1 MLPVIFCGKSSEQI
15 CTVIK
20 ELFEKS
26 VTVSVIKSRSAVFFR
41 DSCLLFICSDER
53 EYKFFDKAVVIA
65 TDCGEVYGNIRL
77 LKGGYLIAESL
88 NKSALTYAEDNK
100 LIPIEF
106 GPSHFATV
114 TFSSVQSDCTVVS
127 FKRCIKDIN
136 GDTVE
141 PFEIP
146 IFLEE
151 KNNFAAYIA
160 AALLAVIGL
169 SETQE
174 KL

>member
-1 MLPVIFCGKSSEQI
+1 MLPVIFYGESSEEI
-15 CTVIK
+15 CTVIQQ
-20 ELFEKS
+20 LFEKS
-26 VTVSVIKSRSAVFFR
+26 VTVSAVKNRSAVFFQN
-41 DSCLLFICSDER
+41 SCLLFICSGDKH
-53 EYKFFDKAVVIA
+53 YTFFDKAVVVA
-65 TDCGEVYGNIRL
+65 TDCGEICGNIRL
-77 LKGGYLIAESL
+77 LKGGYLIAESF
-88 NKSALTYAEDNK
+88 NKSALEYAEENK

-127 FKRCIKDIN
+127 FQRSISDIN
-136 GDTVE
+136 GNTVE

-146 IFLEE
+146 VFLEE
-151 KNNFAAYIA
+151 KNNSAAYIA
-160 AALLAVIGL
+160 AALLAIIGR